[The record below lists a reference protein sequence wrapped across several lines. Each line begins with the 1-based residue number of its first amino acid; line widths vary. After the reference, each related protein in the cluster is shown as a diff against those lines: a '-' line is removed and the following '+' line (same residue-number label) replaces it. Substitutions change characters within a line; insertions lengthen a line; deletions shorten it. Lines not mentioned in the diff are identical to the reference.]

1 MIRMRSRFTADNSSI
16 SLSNSMSLVGKYA
29 SYLLYKFAKVR
40 TLSTMNQYYSLA
52 LLEMKKENEIAIE
65 VISITPNS
73 CDLSGGFIKVWYL
86 STTRPSSTTEIP
98 IEHALRRSLFAV
110 S

>member
-1 MIRMRSRFTADNSSI
+1 
-16 SLSNSMSLVGKYA
+16 MSLVGKYA

-73 CDLSGGFIKVWYL
+73 
-86 STTRPSSTTEIP
+86 
-98 IEHALRRSLFAV
+98 
-110 S
+110 